1 MRISDKSTIRIGAAG
16 LLLACAGLCGP
27 VASGGSML
35 ADEPRSGSNPIVLE
49 RDGTTQIA
57 IPSGRSTVIEPGWNI
72 SEVAVADDTIADV
85 KVLKPNRVMVIG
97 KAVGATDV
105 TLWDSEGS
113 RWEARV
119 TVHVDLEQLRL
130 TLERVLPD
138 SSIELEQSE
147 GVLIVSGTLGRAEQA
162 EDLHRFLEAAEIKYV
177 DMTRVAG
184 LQQVMI
190 KVRVAEANRIAIRS
204 LGSNFVHAGDSFFG
218 GSTVGG
224 NPNSIDIG
232 IPGGQPAGDN
242 LDFSVL
248 QSASVGDA
256 VTLFA
261 GFPGLDFE
269 LFVEALEDNQYLRTL
284 AEPTLVAMSGEKASF
299 LAGGEFP
306 IPIANAGVGGATQIT
321 IEWKEFGVRLNFE
334 PTVMGDGT
342 IRMQVAPEVSDLSD
356 VGAVEVEGFRIPSLL
371 TRRAA
376 TTLSMRTGQTFAM
389 AGLLDQNIAARSQ
402 KVPGLG
408 NIPIL
413 GRLFSSVRY
422 ERGETELVVL
432 ATVELVEPMETQAN
446 LPVPGDTHTEPD
458 AWELYAEGKI
468 HGTVSDPK
476 PPAVWAS
483 DMGLDRLVGPGA
495 WATHDMKRSPVRP
508 AGAEQA
514 DRPDAGDAAENDH
527 EDSQNGE
534 GKEPR

>member
-1 MRISDKSTIRIGAAG
+1 MNISGHSITNGLVAG
-16 LLLACAGLCGP
+16 VLLACAGLCAD
-27 VASGGSML
+27 ASL
-35 ADEPRSGSNPIVLE
+35 ASSWAAPSSEPMVLDS
-49 RDGTTQIA
+49 DGIA
-57 IPSGRSTVIEPGWNI
+57 QVSIPAGRSTVIEPGWNI

-85 KVLKPNRVMVIG
+85 KVLKPDRVMVIG
-97 KAVGATDV
+97 KEVGATDV
-105 TLWDSEGS
+105 TLWDVDGN

-138 SSIELEQSE
+138 SDLDLEQSE
-147 GVLIVSGTLGRAEQA
+147 GVLIVSGTLRRAEHA
-162 EDLHRFLEAAEIKYV
+162 EDLHRFLEAADIKYV

-190 KVRVAEANRIAIRS
+190 KVRVAEANRVAIRS

-232 IPGGQPAGDN
+232 IPGGQTAGDN
-242 LDFSVL
+242 LNFQVL
-248 QSASVGDA
+248 QNASVGDA

-269 LFVEALEDNQYLRTL
+269 LFVEALEENQYLRTL

-321 IEWKEFGVRLNFE
+321 IEWKEFGVRLNFL
-334 PTVMGDGT
+334 PTVLGDGT

-356 VGAVEVEGFRIPSLL
+356 VGAVELEGFRIPSLL

-376 TTLSMRTGQTFAM
+376 TTLSMRSGQTFAM
-389 AGLLDQNIAARSQ
+389 AGLMDKNIAARSQ

-408 NIPIL
+408 SIPIL

-432 ATVELVEPMETQAN
+432 ATVELVEPMDTQAD
-446 LPVPGDTHTEPD
+446 LPVPGDTHLEPD
-458 AWELYAEGKI
+458 AWELYAEGRI
-468 HGTVSDPK
+468 HGKVSDPK

-495 WATHDMKRSPVRP
+495 WATHDMKRRAVLPEKDRATKP
-508 AGAEQA
+508 ELAGDGGAGAGTQEA
-514 DRPDAGDAAENDH
+514 SEER
-527 EDSQNGE
+527 
-534 GKEPR
+534 

>member
-1 MRISDKSTIRIGAAG
+1 MRNARTHAKNRFAAG
-16 LLLACAGLCGP
+16 LLLGCVGLCAPSGVVNAHAGSDP
-27 VASGGSML
+27 VL
-35 ADEPRSGSNPIVLE
+35 LVADGI
-49 RDGTTQIA
+49 TQVA
-57 IPSGRSTVIEPGWNI
+57 IPAGRSTVIEPGWKI

-97 KAVGATDV
+97 KSVGATDI
-105 TLWDSEGS
+105 TLWDPDGN

-130 TLERVLPD
+130 TLEKVLPD
-138 SSIELEQSE
+138 SSLELEQSE
-147 GVLIVSGTLGRAEQA
+147 GVMIVSGTLSRAEHA
-162 EDLHRFLEAAEIKYV
+162 EDLHSFLEAAEIKYV
-177 DMTRVAG
+177 DMTRVVG

-190 KVRVAEANRIAIRS
+190 KVRVAEANRLAIRS
-204 LGSNFVHAGDSFFG
+204 LGSNAVHAGDSFFG
-218 GSTVGG
+218 GSTIGG
-224 NPNSIDIG
+224 NPNSLDIG
-232 IPGGQPAGDN
+232 IPAQPSGDN
-242 LDFSVL
+242 LNFEFL
-248 QSASVGDA
+248 QNTSVGDA

-261 GFPGLDFE
+261 GFPALDFE

-306 IPIANAGVGGATQIT
+306 IPIASAGIGGATQIT
-321 IEWKEFGVRLNFE
+321 IEWKEFGVRLNFL
-334 PTVMGDGT
+334 PTVLGDGT

-376 TTLSMRTGQTFAM
+376 TTLSMRSGQTFAM
-389 AGLLDQNIAARSQ
+389 AGLLDRNVAARSQ

-413 GRLFSSVRY
+413 GRLFSSIRY
-422 ERGETELVVL
+422 ERGDTEMIVL
-432 ATVELVEPMETQAN
+432 ATVELVEPMDTQAD

-458 AWELYAEGKI
+458 AWELYAEGRI
-468 HGTVSDPK
+468 HGKVGDPK
-476 PPAVWAS
+476 PPAVWAA

-495 WATHDMKRSPVRP
+495 WATHDMKRESVVPKSERMGSPAVFPSATETDRAETETQE
-508 AGAEQA
+508 AGAASE
-514 DRPDAGDAAENDH
+514 GD
-527 EDSQNGE
+527 
-534 GKEPR
+534 

>member
-1 MRISDKSTIRIGAAG
+1 MRISGLSISSGLVAGAM
-16 LLLACAGLCGP
+16 LACAGLCVDASLAS
-27 VASGGSML
+27 VAPGS
-35 ADEPRSGSNPIVLE
+35 SSNPIVLE
-49 RDGTTQIA
+49 QDGITQIA
-57 IPSGRSTVIEPGWNI
+57 IPSGRSTVIEPGWVI

-85 KVLKPNRVMVIG
+85 KVLKPDRVMVIG
-97 KAVGATDV
+97 KTVGATDI
-105 TLWDSEGS
+105 TLWDSDGN

-138 SSIELEQSE
+138 STLDLEQSE
-147 GVLIVSGTLGRAEQA
+147 GVLIVSGTLSRAEHA

-190 KVRVAEANRIAIRS
+190 KVRVAEANRLAIRS
-204 LGSNFVHAGDSFFG
+204 LGANAFHAGDSAFG
-218 GSTVGG
+218 GSTIGG
-224 NPNSIDIG
+224 NQNSIDFG
-232 IPGGQPAGDN
+232 LQGGQPAGDN

-248 QSASVGDA
+248 QSTSVGDA

-284 AEPTLVAMSGEKASF
+284 AEPTLVAMSGEEASF

-306 IPIANAGVGGATQIT
+306 IPIANAGIGGATQIT
-321 IEWKEFGVRLNFE
+321 IEWKEFGVRLNFR
-334 PTVMGDGT
+334 PTVLGDGT

-376 TTLSMRTGQTFAM
+376 TTLSMRSGQTFAM
-389 AGLLDQNIAARSQ
+389 AGLLDKNVAARAQ

-432 ATVELVEPMETQAN
+432 ATVELVEPMDTQVS
-446 LPVPGDTHTEPD
+446 LPVPGDTHLEPD

-468 HGTVSDPK
+468 HGQLSDPK
-476 PPAVWAS
+476 PPAVWAA

-495 WATHDMKRSPVRP
+495 WATHDMKRSPVIPEQKRSP
-508 AGAEQA
+508 APQERAQGAQA
-514 DRPDAGDAAENDH
+514 MEEKGNGDAPQ
-527 EDSQNGE
+527 ED
-534 GKEPR
+534 

>member
-1 MRISDKSTIRIGAAG
+1 MMRNFANHNPNRLAG
-16 LLLACAGLCGP
+16 LLIACAGLCAAPSLANGSSAVMNEAAANGSSESGAPEP
-27 VASGGSML
+27 VELKQSDITL
-35 ADEPRSGSNPIVLE
+35 V
-49 RDGTTQIA
+49 T

-72 SEVAVADDTIADV
+72 SEVAVADETIADV
-85 KVLKPNRVMVIG
+85 KVLKPDRVMVIG
-97 KAVGATDV
+97 KTVGSTDV
-105 TLWDSEGS
+105 TLWDADGN

-119 TVHVDLEQLRL
+119 SVHVDLEQLRL
-130 TLERVLPD
+130 TLEKVLPD
-138 SSIELEQSE
+138 SKIELEKSE
-147 GVLIVSGTLGRAEQA
+147 GVMIVSGTLSRAEHA

-190 KVRVAEANRIAIRS
+190 KVRVAEANRLAIRS
-204 LGSNFVHAGDSFFG
+204 LGSNAVHANDSFFG
-218 GSTVGG
+218 GSTIGG

-232 IPGGQPAGDN
+232 IPGGQPAQSDLN
-242 LDFSVL
+242 FNVL

-306 IPIANAGVGGATQIT
+306 IPIANGGVGGATQIT

-334 PTVMGDGT
+334 PTVLGDGT

-376 TTLSMRTGQTFAM
+376 TTLSMRSGQTFAM

-432 ATVELVEPMETQAN
+432 ATVELVEPIDTQEN
-446 LPVPGDTHTEPD
+446 LPLPGDTHHEPD

-468 HGTVSDPK
+468 HGTVSEPK
-476 PPAVWAS
+476 PPAVWAA

-495 WATHDMKRSPVRP
+495 WATHDMQRAPVRNEKTAKDKKP
-508 AGAEQA
+508 A
-514 DRPDAGDAAENDH
+514 
-527 EDSQNGE
+527 NGE
-534 GKEPR
+534 K